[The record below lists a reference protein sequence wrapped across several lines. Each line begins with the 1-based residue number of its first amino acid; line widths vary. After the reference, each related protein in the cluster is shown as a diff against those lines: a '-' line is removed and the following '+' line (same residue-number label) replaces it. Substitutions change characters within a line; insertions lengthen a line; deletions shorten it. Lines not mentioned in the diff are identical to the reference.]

1 MVLKCCA
8 SNTGYLVCFVFTAMD
23 LNVDTSYPLLQG
35 SWLTSAI
42 NSVGRAMFFP
52 QLSLFPVLYLDQDIA
67 VFEFPPLRTKIAVA
81 RLQRT

>member
-1 MVLKCCA
+1 LCLKCCA
-8 SNTGYLVCFVFTAMD
+8 SNTGYLVRFVFTAIVVDVDMD
-23 LNVDTSYPLLQG
+23 YPLLQG

-81 RLQRT
+81 RLLST